1 MGLFPQPLLAVGKKS
16 ELLLIQQLPFKVAIP
31 KKKKVPIQT
40 SWWLNQPIW
49 KNMKKYARQ
58 IESFPQF
65 IGVKIPKNPW
75 NHQPIQAFRLPPS
88 WGAIQLVTSQRAWD
102 EAQGS
107 LFYSSVDKK
116 CIPQYHSNLC
126 MLKIACHHSTW
137 IFLGKKTHPH
147 PLVSILKPKKN
158 EKIIRWRKIKI
169 LEVVNIKKLFF
180 QLIFLF
186 KRWEGRFDRFAW
198 LDGLQKTPQ
207 HFSIRH
213 HRRWRS
219 RCLKDQLVSPMF
231 KGCRWTHGV
240 T

>member
-1 MGLFPQPLLAVGKKS
+1 MQIIHNLGSFELQQFFSTSNNSERWNCNVSAGDRWVFPREFFPFLRISFKIPKKMSRKLAHGHKASTKTKCSSSKFQHDGIVSSTVISCWEKKWTT
-16 ELLLIQQLPFKVAIP
+16 LIQQLPFKVAIP
-31 KKKKVPIQT
+31 KKNKKFQSKLVGGWTNPYE
-40 SWWLNQPIW
+40 

-137 IFLGKKTHPH
+137 IFLG
-147 PLVSILKPKKN
+147 
-158 EKIIRWRKIKI
+158 
-169 LEVVNIKKLFF
+169 
-180 QLIFLF
+180 
-186 KRWEGRFDRFAW
+186 
-198 LDGLQKTPQ
+198 
-207 HFSIRH
+207 
-213 HRRWRS
+213 
-219 RCLKDQLVSPMF
+219 
-231 KGCRWTHGV
+231 
-240 T
+240 